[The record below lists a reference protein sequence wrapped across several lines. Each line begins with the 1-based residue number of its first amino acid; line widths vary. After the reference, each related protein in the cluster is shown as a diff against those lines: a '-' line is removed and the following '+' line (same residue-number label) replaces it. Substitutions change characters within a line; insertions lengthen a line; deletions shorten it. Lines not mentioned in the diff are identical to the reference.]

1 MVRNADGPTSTH
13 FDGSPMTLFEIASA
27 TITSIRIEATR
38 SSVALAFIGII
49 VAVCCLATGGIFVKL
64 SALDPIATGAWR
76 IGLALPIAYA
86 WQALE
91 RRRDHAPEH
100 ARDARQILLL
110 WLAGACLGLDLALW
124 NVSFH
129 YTTVANANLL
139 ANLVPFVV
147 VPVAWLVYR
156 ETISRLFVAGFA
168 IALCGVT
175 ILLSP
180 KLGAS
185 SGALF
190 GDALA
195 LMTALFYGSYLL
207 LVSGLRRTISSGRIM
222 YLTSFGSLSILVP
235 LALLF
240 EHRLFP
246 VRLSDLWPLIGLALL
261 AHLGGQGLL
270 AACLRYIPAG
280 LSSVL
285 VLMQPVVAA
294 LYAWM
299 LFGESLGPVEL
310 LGVAVCLTGI
320 YVAKLGQR

>member
-1 MVRNADGPTSTH
+1 
-13 FDGSPMTLFEIASA
+13 MTLFETASA
-27 TITSIRIEATR
+27 TITGIRTEAAR
-38 SSVALAFIGII
+38 SRVALAFAGLV

-76 IGLALPIAYA
+76 IGLALPFAYL
-86 WQALE
+86 WQTLE
-91 RRRDHAPEH
+91 RRRDRAAVRPL
-100 ARDARQILLL
+100 DARQLLLL

-139 ANLVPFVV
+139 ANLVPLVV
-147 VPVAWLVYR
+147 VPAAWLVYR
-156 ETISRLFVAGFA
+156 ETITRLFALGFVV
-168 IALCGVT
+168 ALCGVT

-180 KLGAS
+180 KLGA
-185 SGALF
+185 GAGSLF

-207 LVSGLRRTISSGRIM
+207 LVTGLRRTIASGRIM
-222 YLTSFGSLSILVP
+222 YLTSFGSLSVLVP
-235 LALLF
+235 LALIFERRLLPVSLF
-240 EHRLFP
+240 E
-246 VRLSDLWPLIGLALL
+246 LWPLIGLALL

-285 VLMQPVVAA
+285 VLMQPIVAA
-294 LYAWM
+294 LYAWP
-299 LFGESLGPVEL
+299 LFGETMGPVEL
-310 LGVAVCLTGI
+310 LGVAVCLTGL
-320 YVAKLGQR
+320 YVAKLGQK